1 MLTMY
6 EKTLFGWFAWLISK
20 YKNKFFLVLSR
31 FALQILDLSLEA
43 STTGVLQKK
52 LFLEIL
58 QYSLILQIN
67 LLLNRWLL
75 LLIIKIKL
83 H

>member
-6 EKTLFGWFAWLISK
+6 EKTLFGWFAWLIPK
-20 YKNKFFLVLSR
+20 YKNRFFLVLSR

-43 STTGVLQKK
+43 STKGVLQKK

-67 LLLNRWLL
+67 LLLSRWLL